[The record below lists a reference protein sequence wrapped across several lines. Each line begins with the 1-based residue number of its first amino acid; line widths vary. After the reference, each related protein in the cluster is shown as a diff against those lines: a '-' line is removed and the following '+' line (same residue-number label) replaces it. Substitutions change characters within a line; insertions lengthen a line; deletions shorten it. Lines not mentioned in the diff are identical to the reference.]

1 MMSFGQLV
9 GYVVLAV
16 FLVADV
22 AVVRRARRLARRGV
36 RRLG

>member
-1 MMSFGQLV
+1 MMSLAQLV

-16 FLVADV
+16 FLVVDIAF
-22 AVVRRARRLARRGV
+22 VRRARRLARRGV